1 MTTQYTL
8 GRFAPSP
15 SGRMHLGNIY
25 AALMSWLSARK
36 HGGKWIVRIE
46 DLDQQRCRPE
56 YATQLLDDLH
66 WLGLESDGEI
76 LYQSQR
82 TDIYTEAFLRL
93 KNEGIVYDCF
103 CSRADLRASSAPHAS
118 DGTPIYPGTCRNMP
132 ADIHARMLQQ
142 RKPASRVAVGNTKT
156 YFCDGNYGN
165 QSCNLATECGDFVIR
180 RSDGNFAYQLAVVVD
195 DALSGI
201 TEVVRGCDL
210 LPSTH
215 QQIFLYNHLGYTPPK
230 FYHLPLLMST
240 DGRRL
245 SKRDADTDMGFLRAH
260 YTPAQIIG
268 LLMHLCGLCPANTH
282 LTLNE
287 ALDIFSDFPLQA
299 GYCIANVN
307 SNVL

>member
-118 DGTPIYPGTCRNMP
+118 DGTPIYPGCRYTCPHVATTKTSISCSSWQHKNLFLRWQLWQSELQSCHRMRRLC
-132 ADIHARMLQQ
+132 DTTFRWQLCVSTCCGSRRCSIWHYRSSARM
-142 RKPASRVAVGNTKT
+142 RPPAKHASANFSIQSSRLHSS
-156 YFCDGNYGN
+156 
-165 QSCNLATECGDFVIR
+165 QI
-180 RSDGNFAYQLAVVVD
+180 
-195 DALSGI
+195 
-201 TEVVRGCDL
+201 
-210 LPSTH
+210 LPSAT
-215 QQIFLYNHLGYTPPK
+215 FDVY
-230 FYHLPLLMST
+230 
-240 DGRRL
+240 RR
-245 SKRDADTDMGFLRAH
+245 KT
-260 YTPAQIIG
+260 TIE
-268 LLMHLCGLCPANTH
+268 T
-282 LTLNE
+282 
-287 ALDIFSDFPLQA
+287 
-299 GYCIANVN
+299 
-307 SNVL
+307 